1 MSLPILCPR
10 KSTRFALAV
19 ALAGTITLALP
30 GSVRADPEGE
40 SSLDR
45 RVDVALADAAPG
57 ESFQSFAQMIGLEA
71 QVDPG
76 LEGKVTVRLRNVRMR
91 TVLDAVCESIGCR
104 WDIVGGSPTKLHIRP
119 VQDPSRP
126 KLTLLDEP
134 IDLKVTKADVRQV
147 LQTFGQIMSAE
158 VDLDPRITGTVSFEL
173 DNVPCGKA
181 LDKVCA
187 AAGCEWKL
195 EAGKGRML
203 RITAKK

>member
-1 MSLPILCPR
+1 MTLPILCPR
-10 KSTRFALAV
+10 KSFALA
-19 ALAGTITLALP
+19 LALSGILAAALSGP
-30 GSVRADPEGE
+30 ARAESDGD

-45 RVDVALADAAPG
+45 RVDVALVDAAPG

-71 QVDPG
+71 QIDPG
-76 LEGKVTVRLRNVRMR
+76 LEGKVTVRLRNVRLR

-104 WDIVGGSPTKLHIRP
+104 WDIVGSSPAKLHIRP

-158 VDLDPRITGTVSFEL
+158 VELDPRITGTLSFDL
-173 DNVPCGKA
+173 DNIPCSQA

-187 AAGCEWKL
+187 AAHCEWKL
-195 EAGKGRML
+195 EVGKSRVL